1 MSSTPAP
8 PHGPT
13 ALHAVQLVGRG
24 VGGSGVHVRS
34 LAAGLVARGIRVT
47 VVATPAT
54 AERYGFAAAGA
65 VVARLPE
72 RGGLATAPLC
82 TATTLRAACAGADLV
97 HAHGLQCGL
106 MACSTILGQRRPLVV
121 TWHTRS
127 DPDGVR
133 GRMMP
138 LLERRVSRSARVVLG
153 ATTDLVDGA
162 RRRGARD
169 ARLAPI
175 AVPAPRHPHP
185 GGDGAALRKQQVRA
199 ELGAPDRPL
208 VLTAAPLD
216 AYGTHEPLL
225 EAARMWRA
233 LPEQPLLAVAGEGPA
248 RGKLQRR
255 IDAEKLPVRLLGR
268 RDDLPRLLA
277 AADVAVLSS
286 PWEARPVLAQEALH
300 AGAPLVATAVGGV
313 PELVGDA
320 AELVPYG
327 DARALA
333 DAVAALLHD
342 PAHRAALSAAGRA
355 QAGTWPTE
363 DDTVTQVLSIYDELM
378 TYGEA

>member
-24 VGGSGVHVRS
+24 EAGSGVHVRS

-47 VVATPAT
+47 VVATPDA

-65 VVARLPE
+65 HVARLPG
-72 RGGLATAPLC
+72 RGGPATAPLC
-82 TATTLRAACAGADLV
+82 TATVLRAACAGADLV

-121 TWHTRS
+121 TWHTKNT
-127 DPDGVR
+127 PAGVR
-133 GRMMP
+133 GRVLP

-175 AVPAPRHPHP
+175 AVPAPRQPHG
-185 GGDGAALRKQQVRA
+185 GGDGAALRRRQVRA
-199 ELGAPDRPL
+199 ELGTLDRPL
-208 VLTAAPLD
+208 VVTAAPLA
-216 AYGTHEPLL
+216 AYGAFDPLL
-225 EAARMWRA
+225 DAARIWRA
-233 LPEQPLLAVAGEGPA
+233 LPEQPLLAIAGEGPA
-248 RGKLQRR
+248 RGRLQRR

-268 RDDLPRLLA
+268 RDDLPRMLA

-327 DARALA
+327 DTRALA
-333 DAVAALLHD
+333 DAVTALLHD
-342 PAHRAALSAAGRA
+342 PARRAGLSAAGRA

-378 TYGEA
+378 TYT

>member
-24 VGGSGVHVRS
+24 EAGSGVHVRS

-47 VVATPAT
+47 VVATPDA

-65 VVARLPE
+65 HVARLPAH
-72 RGGLATAPLC
+72 GGLATAPIC
-82 TATTLRAACAGADLV
+82 TATALRAACAGADLV

-106 MACSTILGQRRPLVV
+106 MACSTILGQRTPLVF
-121 TWHTRS
+121 TWHTRNH
-127 DPDGVR
+127 PEGVR
-133 GRMMP
+133 GRVLP

-175 AVPAPRHPHP
+175 AVPAPRQPHA
-185 GGDGAALRKQQVRA
+185 GGDGAALRRRQVRA
-199 ELGAPDRPL
+199 ELGALDRPL
-208 VLTAAPLD
+208 VVTAAPLG
-216 AYGTHEPLL
+216 AYGVPAPLL
-225 EAARMWRA
+225 DAARMWRA

-248 RGKLQRR
+248 RGRLQRR

-268 RDDLPRLLA
+268 RDDLPRLLG

-300 AGAPLVATAVGGV
+300 VGAPLVATAVGGV

-327 DARALA
+327 DSHALA
-333 DAVAALLHD
+333 AAVTALLHD
-342 PAHRAALSAAGRA
+342 PARRAGLAAAGRA

-378 TYGEA
+378 TYTHT

>member
-24 VGGSGVHVRS
+24 EAGSGVHVRS

-65 VVARLPE
+65 NVARLPE

-82 TATTLRAACAGADLV
+82 TATALRAACAGADLV

-106 MACSTILGQRRPLVV
+106 MACSTILGQRRPLVF
-121 TWHTRS
+121 TWHTRNH
-127 DPDGVR
+127 PDGVR
-133 GRMMP
+133 GRMVP

-175 AVPAPRHPHP
+175 AVPAPRQPHP
-185 GGDGAALRKQQVRA
+185 GGAGAALRRQQVRA
-199 ELGAPDRPL
+199 ELGALDRPL
-208 VLTAAPLD
+208 VLTAAPL
-216 AYGTHEPLL
+216 ASYGAHDPLL

-233 LPEQPLLAVAGEGPA
+233 LPERPLLAVAGEGPG
-248 RGKLQRR
+248 RGRLQRR
-255 IDAEKLPVRLLGR
+255 IDAEKLPVRLLGS

-313 PELVGDA
+313 PELVGEA

-327 DARALA
+327 DSRALA
-333 DAVAALLHD
+333 DAVTGLLHD
-342 PAHRAALSAAGRA
+342 PARRANLSAAGRA
-355 QAGTWPTE
+355 QASTWPTE

-378 TYGEA
+378 TYSHS